1 MKNVIARLVVVLLAG
16 SALGACTGTI
26 NNARSV
32 TGPGVHYV
40 DARQR
45 AVIINPMV
53 APKGSGDQSKS
64 GQNPGGRDNRRPAFR
79 SCSEP
84 QPDVFTALA
93 VSLGLDVGL
102 APSTGTDA
110 VKVATAL
117 SENASTISRTQT
129 INLLRESFFRT
140 CERSL
145 NDSQMSPEMLVQ
157 AARDQ
162 RMMVSVLAIEQLTGA
177 VTPPPVTI
185 ISSSN
190 AAVTGDAAKMME
202 RLDTAKA
209 EYTAA
214 DTAATKAENE
224 SKALEA
230 ANLCTDIRKVAEAS
244 RTQEQKDKLTA
255 CDAAKTKATA
265 ARATAES
272 AKTHYEALRNVATA
286 GGGAATHT
294 GGSVTG
300 GGSPPNQPGP
310 SDRATVAAA
319 VQHIVDNTFG
329 VDEYAMLCIRVLSND
344 ANPSVETS
352 LEKACLATVQ
362 AGMND
367 ELRLRSLRVATTARI
382 TTAAS
387 QLVTVAQFV
396 SPGGVFSPARRDEL
410 IGRLPAALKSGATDL
425 AAAANAAV
433 FQSAWAD
440 AGDDVRNALVAAA
453 QKPSGS

>member
-1 MKNVIARLVVVLLAG
+1 MKKIIARVAVVLLAA

-32 TGPGVHYV
+32 SGPGVHYI

-45 AVIINPMV
+45 AVLINPLV
-53 APKGSGDQSKS
+53 TPKPKGGTAASADA
-64 GQNPGGRDNRRPAFR
+64 NAARPAFR

-84 QPDVFTALA
+84 QPDVFTTLA
-93 VSLGLDVGL
+93 VSLGLDLGL
-102 APSTGTDA
+102 APNSGTDS

-140 CERSL
+140 CERFL

-177 VTPPPVTI
+177 ITPPPVTI

-202 RLDTAKA
+202 RLDAAKA
-209 EYTAA
+209 DFTTA
-214 DTAATKAENE
+214 DTAATKAETE
-224 SKALEA
+224 SKALDTS
-230 ANLCTDIRKVAEAS
+230 NTCPDIRKVAEAT
-244 RTQEQKDKLTA
+244 RTQEQKDKLAA
-255 CDAAKTKATA
+255 CDAAKAKATT
-265 ARATAES
+265 ARAAAES
-272 AKTHYEALRNVATA
+272 AKGHYEALKSVAAA
-286 GGGAATHT
+286 GAGGAAANT

-300 GGSPPNQPGP
+300 GGNPANTPTAA
-310 SDRATVAAA
+310 DRAAVAST

-344 ANPSVETS
+344 STPTVETP

-362 AGMND
+362 AGMSD
-367 ELRLRSLRVATTARI
+367 ELRLRSLRMETATRIATA
-382 TTAAS
+382 TS
-387 QLVTVAQFV
+387 QLVSVAQFV
-396 SPGGVFSPARRDEL
+396 SPGGAFSTARRDEL
-410 IGRLPAALKSGATDL
+410 IGRLPARLKPGAADL
-425 AAAANAAV
+425 AIAGDAAA
-433 FQSAWAD
+433 FQRAWAD
-440 AGDDVRNALVAAA
+440 TGDDVRNALVTAA